1 VRQLHRAAVKLEHF
15 LSLSFFS
22 YGIIAVTEAMSQANA
37 SQHMKLREMVAIKAM
52 QLGVMMCPACC
63 S

>member
-1 VRQLHRAAVKLEHF
+1 VRQLLRAAVKLEHF

-52 QLGVMMCPACC
+52 QLGV
-63 S
+63 